1 MQAGAEYLVILNDGR
16 LREAYIQRLQR
27 EARSKGQGKTGGSR
41 RAAAHIAQLLMA
53 MRHSLM
59 RFRRLSPSASAI
71 PH

>member
-53 MRHSLM
+53 MRPSLM
-59 RFRRLSPSASAI
+59 RFRRLSPSASAL